1 MRGEKLLF
9 YHVIE
14 CIWHSIEC
22 DERPKDYQIAALLDD
37 AAGLVCL
44 PAMTELADNVDCS
57 SFVPIT
63 SEQQFIR

>member
-14 CIWHSIEC
+14 CVWHSIEC

-37 AAGLVCL
+37 AAGLVRL
-44 PAMTELADNVDCS
+44 HAMMRELADNVDCS
-57 SFVPIT
+57 SST
-63 SEQQFIR
+63 DN